1 MRHSTYLII
10 GGGMTAASA
19 VKGIRDVDTEGTI
32 TLISSEPDPP
42 YKRPL
47 LSKGLWRGKPL
58 DNAWIDLDTY
68 GAELH
73 LGRSVN
79 WLNVQTKTAV
89 DDRGDSFT
97 FDKLL
102 LATGLRPRKLSHGG
116 ENANHFRTMHDY
128 LRLRELT
135 DRSRRLAIVG
145 GGFIGSELAASLT
158 ANGQQVVM
166 ITNGAGIGDRLF
178 PGTLVEFLNDY
189 YRDHGVEIRT
199 QEEFASREEAADGIH
214 LHSRN
219 IVTRETHDLLVDG
232 VIAGIGAEPNVE
244 LAESAG
250 LEVDNGIVV
259 NEFLQT
265 SHPDLFA
272 AGDVAAVWRPEFGI
286 RRRFEHEDNA
296 LKMGR
301 HAGRAMAGQIEPW
314 QYLPFFYSDLFD
326 LGYEAVG
333 EVDSRLE
340 TVADWNEPNREG
352 VVYYHRDGVI
362 RGVLLWNVWDQ
373 VGAARELI
381 LTQVRV
387 NEARL
392 PDLLKAAA

>member
-1 MRHSTYLII
+1 MRHSTYLIV
-10 GGGMTAASA
+10 GGGMTAAAA

-32 TLISSEPDPP
+32 TLISNEPDPP

-47 LSKGLWRGKPL
+47 LSKGLWQGTPL
-58 DNAWIDLDTY
+58 EKAWIKLDKY
-68 GAELH
+68 KVEQH
-73 LGRSVN
+73 LGRSVS

-116 ENANHFRTMHDY
+116 ENSIHFRTMHDY

-135 DRSRRLAIVG
+135 DRSQRLAIIG
-145 GGFIGSELAASLT
+145 GGFIGSELAASLI

-178 PGTLVEFLNDY
+178 PSSLVEFLNDY
-189 YRDHGVEIRT
+189 YRERGVEIRT
-199 QEEFASREEAADGIH
+199 EEEFLSREDLPDGIH
-214 LHSRN
+214 LRTRN
-219 IVTRETHDLLVDG
+219 IITRETHDLLVDG

-244 LAESAG
+244 LAETAG
-250 LEVDNGIVV
+250 LEVDDGIVV

-272 AGDVAAVWRPEFGI
+272 AGDVAAVWRPELGV

-301 HAGRAMAGQIEPW
+301 HAGRAMAGRLELWRHI
-314 QYLPFFYSDLFD
+314 PFFYSDLFD

-333 EVDSRLE
+333 EIDARLDTVD
-340 TVADWNEPNREG
+340 DWKEQGREG
-352 VVYYHRDGVI
+352 IIYYHRDGVI
-362 RGVLLWNVWDQ
+362 RGVLLWNVWGQ
-373 VGAARELI
+373 VDAARELI
-381 LTQVRV
+381 ANQTHVSD
-387 NEARL
+387 ARL
-392 PDLLKAAA
+392 ADLLRTAA